1 MKQIL
6 IATRNKGKAEEF
18 KAFFSGYGIKALS
31 LLDLAEEIPDIQ
43 ETGSTFEENAAIKAE
58 QIANYLSI
66 PVLADDSGLMIDQL
80 DGRPGIYS
88 ARYAG
93 DMKDDNANMEK
104 VLNEL
109 KTVPG
114 DKRTARFICVLAVA
128 IPGEETIFRTGYC
141 EGSIAFSKKGNNGF
155 GYDPIFVP
163 EGYEETMAE
172 ISSEEKNQ
180 ISHRKHAISH
190 LEDWIKNEI
199 INEKG

>member
-6 IATRNKGKAEEF
+6 IATKNKGKAKEF
-18 KAFFSGYGIKALS
+18 SAFFSGYGIKALS
-31 LLDLAEEIPDIQ
+31 LLDLEEELADVQ
-43 ETGSTFEENAAIKAE
+43 ETGNTFEENAAIKAE
-58 QIANYLSI
+58 QIEEILSI

-93 DMKDDNANMEK
+93 EMKDDNANMDK
-104 VLNEL
+104 VLDEL
-109 KTVPG
+109 KSVPE

-141 EGSIAFSKKGNNGF
+141 EGSIASSKKGTNGF

-163 EGYEETMAE
+163 NGYHVTMAE
-172 ISSEEKNQ
+172 LSSEEKNQ
-180 ISHRKHAISH
+180 ISHRKHAIKQ
-190 LEDWIKNEI
+190 LEEWIKNEV